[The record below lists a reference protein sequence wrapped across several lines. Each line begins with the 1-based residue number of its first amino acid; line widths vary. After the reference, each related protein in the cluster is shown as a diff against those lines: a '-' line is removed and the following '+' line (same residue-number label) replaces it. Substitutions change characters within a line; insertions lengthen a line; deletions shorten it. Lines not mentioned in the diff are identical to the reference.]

1 MKKKIVMLI
10 MGMTCCVMLAACGN
24 KGNQGKDP
32 LTGEEQS
39 SQEMTGIDEAPVA
52 EGDGNTD
59 TRSEFDTMV
68 ANDTEPSG
76 IINYINTNIGT
87 AAKEDVEYF
96 LGGLLNF
103 GNDVRD
109 IDFSNLEQS
118 RQYMPEDMIAFM
130 DLMKLERESPSMV
143 MSNEENRRVIGLTLS
158 EMLERGL
165 LFEQHLDKYPDNV
178 TTEAATRIYE
188 EIATAAIT
196 GGYDKTQGIAHYYQ
210 GENANT
216 IDQESLKYYQQFAEA
231 NPDTRL
237 GKLVAEYVKVLQD
250 NQFQINDTMEEFYKN
265 INHWL
270 RPVVNE
276 DVTNTGVNTG
286 NNNTTNGTTTN
297 NGTGNNGTTTN
308 GNLNNGTTTNGTANN
323 ANNTSNSNA
332 RNANTTGTTNNANT
346 GNTTGVNNTT
356 TTGVGNR

>member
-1 MKKKIVMLI
+1 MLI
-10 MGMTCCVMLAACGN
+10 LGMTCFVMLAACGN
-24 KGNQGKDP
+24 NGNQGKDP
-32 LTGEEQS
+32 LTGQEQS
-39 SQEMTGIDEAPVA
+39 SQENTGINEEPVA
-52 EGDGNTD
+52 ENNGNTG
-59 TRSEFDTMV
+59 TRGEFDTMV

-103 GNDVRD
+103 GNDIRD
-109 IDFSNLEQS
+109 IDFTKLEES

-143 MSNEENRRVIGLTLS
+143 MSNEENRKGIGLTLS

-178 TTEAATRIYE
+178 TTDAATKIYE

-196 GGYDKTQGIAHYYQ
+196 GGYDRTQGIAHYYQ

-250 NQFQINDTMEEFYKN
+250 NNFQINDAMEEFYRN

-276 DVTNTGVNTG
+276 DVTNTGNGNVGTG
-286 NNNTTNGTTTN
+286 NNNGVNGNTTNGTTTN
-297 NGTGNNGTTTN
+297 
-308 GNLNNGTTTNGTANN
+308 
-323 ANNTSNSNA
+323 
-332 RNANTTGTTNNANT
+332 NNANT
-346 GNTTGVNNTT
+346 GNTTGVNNKTT

>member
-1 MKKKIVMLI
+1 MLL

-32 LTGEEQS
+32 LTGQEQS
-39 SQEMTGIDEAPVA
+39 SQENTGINEEPVA
-52 EGDGNTD
+52 ESNGNTG
-59 TRSEFDTMV
+59 TRAEFDTMV

-109 IDFSNLEQS
+109 IDFSKLEES

-143 MSNEENRRVIGLTLS
+143 MSNEENRKVIGLTLS

-196 GGYDKTQGIAHYYQ
+196 GGYDRTQGIAHYYQ
-210 GENANT
+210 GENENT

-237 GKLVAEYVKVLQD
+237 GKLVAEYIKVLQD
-250 NQFQINDTMEEFYKN
+250 NKFQINDTMEEFYKN

-276 DVTNTGVNTG
+276 DVTNTDVNT
-286 NNNTTNGTTTN
+286 NNTNGTNGTTTN
-297 NGTGNNGTTTN
+297 NGTV
-308 GNLNNGTTTNGTANN
+308 NNGTTTNGTANN
-323 ANNTSNSNA
+323 SANNASNSNA
-332 RNANTTGTTNNANT
+332 RNANTTGTNNNANT

-356 TTGVGNR
+356 TTTGAGNR

>member
-10 MGMTCCVMLAACGN
+10 LGMTCFVMLAACGN
-24 KGNQGKDP
+24 NGNQGKDP
-32 LTGEEQS
+32 LTGQEQS
-39 SQEMTGIDEAPVA
+39 SQENTGINEEPVA
-52 EGDGNTD
+52 ENNGNTG
-59 TRSEFDTMV
+59 TRGEFDTMV

-103 GNDVRD
+103 GNDIRD
-109 IDFSNLEQS
+109 IDFTKLEES

-143 MSNEENRRVIGLTLS
+143 MSNEENRKGIGLTLS

-178 TTEAATRIYE
+178 TTDAATKIYE

-196 GGYDKTQGIAHYYQ
+196 GGYDRTQGIAHYYQ

-250 NQFQINDTMEEFYKN
+250 NNFQINDAMEEFYRN

-276 DVTNTGVNTG
+276 DVTNTG
-286 NNNTTNGTTTN
+286 
-297 NGTGNNGTTTN
+297 
-308 GNLNNGTTTNGTANN
+308 
-323 ANNTSNSNA
+323 
-332 RNANTTGTTNNANT
+332 
-346 GNTTGVNNTT
+346 NTTGVNNKTT
-356 TTGVGNR
+356 TTGAGNR

>member
-10 MGMTCCVMLAACGN
+10 LGMTCFVMLAACGN
-24 KGNQGKDP
+24 NGNQGKDP
-32 LTGEEQS
+32 LTGQEQS
-39 SQEMTGIDEAPVA
+39 SQENTGINEEPVA
-52 EGDGNTD
+52 ENNGNTG
-59 TRSEFDTMV
+59 TRGEFDTMV

-103 GNDVRD
+103 GNDIRD
-109 IDFSNLEQS
+109 IDFTKLEES

-143 MSNEENRRVIGLTLS
+143 MSNEENRKVIGLTLS

-178 TTEAATRIYE
+178 TTDAATKIYE

-196 GGYDKTQGIAHYYQ
+196 GGYDRTQGIAHYYQ

-250 NQFQINDTMEEFYKN
+250 NNFQINDAMEEFYRN

-276 DVTNTGVNTG
+276 DVTNTG
-286 NNNTTNGTTTN
+286 
-297 NGTGNNGTTTN
+297 
-308 GNLNNGTTTNGTANN
+308 
-323 ANNTSNSNA
+323 
-332 RNANTTGTTNNANT
+332 
-346 GNTTGVNNTT
+346 NTTGVNNKTT

>member
-1 MKKKIVMLI
+1 MLI
-10 MGMTCCVMLAACGN
+10 LGMTCFVMLAACGN
-24 KGNQGKDP
+24 NGNQGKDP
-32 LTGEEQS
+32 LTGQEQS
-39 SQEMTGIDEAPVA
+39 SQENTVINEEPVA
-52 EGDGNTD
+52 ENNGNTG
-59 TRSEFDTMV
+59 TRGEFDTMV

-103 GNDVRD
+103 GNDIRD
-109 IDFSNLEQS
+109 IDFTKLEES

-143 MSNEENRRVIGLTLS
+143 MSNEENRKVIGLTLS

-178 TTEAATRIYE
+178 TTDAATKIYE

-196 GGYDKTQGIAHYYQ
+196 GGYDRTQGIAHYYQ

-250 NQFQINDTMEEFYKN
+250 NNFQINDAMEEFYRN

-276 DVTNTGVNTG
+276 DVTNTG
-286 NNNTTNGTTTN
+286 
-297 NGTGNNGTTTN
+297 
-308 GNLNNGTTTNGTANN
+308 
-323 ANNTSNSNA
+323 
-332 RNANTTGTTNNANT
+332 
-346 GNTTGVNNTT
+346 NTTGVNNKTT

>member
-1 MKKKIVMLI
+1 MKKKIVMLL
-10 MGMTCCVMLAACGN
+10 MGMTCCAMLAACGN
-24 KGNQGKDP
+24 NGNQGKDP
-32 LTGEEQS
+32 LTGQEQS
-39 SQEMTGIDEAPVA
+39 SQENTGINEEPIA
-52 EGDGNTD
+52 EGNGTAG
-59 TRSEFDTMV
+59 TRAEFDTMV

-109 IDFSNLEQS
+109 IDFTKLEES

-143 MSNEENRRVIGLTLS
+143 MSNEENRKVIGLTLS

-196 GGYDKTQGIAHYYQ
+196 GGYDRTQGIAHYYQ

-237 GKLVAEYVKVLQD
+237 GKLVAEYIKVLQD
-250 NQFQINDTMEEFYKN
+250 NQFQINDAMEEFYQN

-270 RPVVNE
+270 RPVVND
-276 DVTNTGVNTG
+276 DVTNTDVN
-286 NNNTTNGTTTN
+286 NNNTNGTNGTTTN
-297 NGTGNNGTTTN
+297 NGTANNGTA
-308 GNLNNGTTTNGTANN
+308 NNGTTTNGTANN
-323 ANNTSNSNA
+323 TANNASNSNA
-332 RNANTTGTTNNANT
+332 RNAAGTTNNANT